1 MFTLPKCRSRVGGFA
16 GISTF
21 FIYFDGSVTDAQ
33 LETLA
38 AVIKFAPLLADS
50 PGRSALLWQ
59 VPTQRPPCRNYRY

>member
-1 MFTLPKCRSRVGGFA
+1 
-16 GISTF
+16 
-21 FIYFDGSVTDAQ
+21 VTDAQ

-59 VPTQRPPCRNYRY
+59 VPTQRQPCRNYRY